1 MKAQKSMFA
10 TQASSPTVLDQ
21 EQMMYLL
28 GGNTTGGTGSGSS
41 SSEEEPYHGSTDE
54 AGPGEID

>member
-1 MKAQKSMFA
+1 
-10 TQASSPTVLDQ
+10 
-21 EQMMYLL
+21 MYLL